1 MSEQK
6 QGPTIKVVFTIS
18 LVLLIGAAIFMAVNR
33 QQQEPSVQLYDH
45 NHIEQLTPGGTGDTD
60 LAKSSK
66 MTLNEVIRIARTW
79 GPVHESWYGKTA
91 PDFVLT
97 DIEGKEHKLSDYR
110 GKDVLII
117 FWATWCGPCLIEI
130 PHLIALRNRIGQDK
144 LAMLAI
150 SSEDP
155 SLVKN
160 FAAKK
165 KLNYTVMVTTG
176 AMSEPYSNV
185 RTIPSSFFIDPEGK
199 IKLATSGLLSLGE
212 IKAILQ
218 AE

>member
-6 QGPTIKVVFTIS
+6 QGPTIKVVFTVS
-18 LVLLIGAAIFMAVNR
+18 LVLLIGAAIFMAVNH
-33 QQQEPSVQLYDH
+33 QQPEPSAQLHDH
-45 NHIEQLTPGGTGDTD
+45 NHIEQLAPGDIGDTES
-60 LAKSSK
+60 AKSSK

-165 KLNYTVMVTTG
+165 KLNYTVMVTAG
-176 AMSEPYSNV
+176 AMSQPYSDV
-185 RTIPSSFFIDPEGK
+185 KTIPSSFFIDPEGK

>member
-18 LVLLIGAAIFMAVNR
+18 LVLLIGVAIFMAVNR
-33 QQQEPSVQLYDH
+33 QQQGPSVQLYDH
-45 NHIEQLTPGGTGDTD
+45 NHVEQLPPSGTGDTD
-60 LAKSSK
+60 PAKGSK
-66 MTLNEVIRIARTW
+66 LTLNEVIRIARTW